1 MNGMT
6 THALWRTLTMPTHTD
21 TRGSLTV
28 AEADTLPFTIR
39 RVYWLHHLA
48 DGAGRGAHATFGSE
62 QVIVP
67 VHGAFTIALDDGTR
81 TESLR
86 LDQPG
91 QGVWLGSGVWRDLSD
106 FTDGA
111 VVLVMSS
118 TLYAGTEYCRDYGAF
133 LERVRAAS
141 IPE

>member
-39 RVYWLHHLA
+39 
-48 DGAGRGAHATFGSE
+48 
-62 QVIVP
+62 
-67 VHGAFTIALDDGTR
+67 
-81 TESLR
+81 
-86 LDQPG
+86 
-91 QGVWLGSGVWRDLSD
+91 

-141 IPE
+141 TPE